1 MDRSQFIARKPAT
14 EPTEWSDAVVM
25 VHEAMRKVAESGYPG
40 PRHAGRGRGRHHH
53 DHRKGRG
60 RHGKERAKK
69 CWNEDRIG
77 KRPLKDV
84 GDEVGRALEAACN
97 KLSYENFEKIYSVI
111 KEAIESAKADDPES
125 AKADDPETANF
136 ETASR
141 DDETHDERSKRDV
154 VVAIVKRA
162 SGSGTYID
170 LYIRAIKR
178 LQREGLGMP
187 VVSAVS
193 YMAGEFRAQGLLVR
207 ELGDEAEYDDFCGH
221 LLDKR
226 NRLGMLKVLVK
237 ACDPNDVN
245 ALADSVLRDFATAM
259 TNPGFAMDLVFDGM
273 AIIHDQCPERR
284 SDATAAICNARD
296 SGTLSTRSKFQV
308 MDLLESQ
315 DRLSHRTKTQSHA
328 GGTIQARAARR

>member
-1 MDRSQFIARKPAT
+1 MDEVVIVDRSQFIARKPAT

-25 VHEAMRKVAESGYPG
+25 VHEAMRKVADSGYPG
-40 PRHAGRGRGRHHH
+40 PRNAGRGRGRHH

-69 CWNEDRIG
+69 CWNEDRVG

-111 KEAIESAKADDPES
+111 KDAIETAKADDCGPP
-125 AKADDPETANF
+125 DN
-136 ETASR
+136 
-141 DDETHDERSKRDV
+141 DERSKRDV

-187 VVSAVS
+187 VVSAIT

-207 ELGDEAEYDDFCGH
+207 ELGDEAEYDEFCGH

-226 NRLGMLKVLVK
+226 NRLGMLKVLVR

-259 TNPGFAMDLVFDGM
+259 MNPGFAMDLVFDGM
-273 AIIHDQCPERR
+273 AIIHHQCPDRR
-284 SDATAAICNARD
+284 DDATAAICDARD

-315 DRLSHRTKTQSHA
+315 DRLSHRTRTPSHA
-328 GGTIQARAARR
+328 GGTIPAQGARR